1 MLNRASTIQSM
12 WAFTPLARWKYGGGL
27 SFLIC
32 LTIFCVEIN
41 KDDASENELWL
52 FPQGLLQQ
60 GSQPPLTWPSA
71 DTRAEEQENLVVEKK
86 EPLGEPRSEAVG
98 VRKLWAGQREAKCS
112 TWLVRVQT
120 QLPLLGPQLE
130 VQRKNRKLL
139 SCYSS
144 PSYLKPVVTVIVYSR
159 ISWQRWQTDFL
170 QVWLQAG
177 WLPGLVTGDNWLVSW
192 PGCCRLWGRVLFL
205 NTVWPSYIC
214 IANF

>member
-1 MLNRASTIQSM
+1 MEIWRRSFFFNLSYYFLCGNKQRRCEWERAMTVSSGLATAREPATTNLAFGRYSSRGTGKLGSGEKGAFR
-12 WAFTPLARWKYGGGL
+12 WA
-27 SFLIC
+27 
-32 LTIFCVEIN
+32 
-41 KDDASENELWL
+41 
-52 FPQGLLQQ
+52 Q
-60 GSQPPLTWPSA
+60 
-71 DTRAEEQENLVVEKK
+71 
-86 EPLGEPRSEAVG
+86 AVG
-98 VRKLWAGQREAKCS
+98 VRKLWAGQREARCS

-144 PSYLKPVVTVIVYSR
+144 PSYLKLVVTVIVYSR
-159 ISWQRWQTDFL
+159 ISWQKWQTDFL